1 MCPLV
6 NVWRM
11 HPLARWSL
19 RGGYLTASTKP
30 RPSPC
35 QWPAPSTTIWFG
47 APAFSTSKP
56 VGSLGGNT
64 APREIESAASLQA
77 INNGPADV
85 LGRLG
90 EFGGCR
96 LSNALE
102 NLWRTP
108 NGQRCRMADRF
119 SHVCFPFCM
128 KKSPGEI
135 ARSLGGFCLTQATKK
150 PLRGR
155 SIQSRPLSSSKV
167 ARCRNISAP
176 LRRRGDLQLRELPE
190 NIQEFVER
198 ARISHRPQPVCGLF
212 DSQFEGRTPIS
223 PVCVV

>member
-1 MCPLV
+1 
-6 NVWRM
+6 
-11 HPLARWSL
+11 
-19 RGGYLTASTKP
+19 
-30 RPSPC
+30 
-35 QWPAPSTTIWFG
+35 
-47 APAFSTSKP
+47 
-56 VGSLGGNT
+56 
-64 APREIESAASLQA
+64 
-77 INNGPADV
+77 
-85 LGRLG
+85 
-90 EFGGCR
+90 
-96 LSNALE
+96 
-102 NLWRTP
+102 
-108 NGQRCRMADRF
+108 MADRF

-198 ARISHRPQPVCGLF
+198 HESRIDR
-212 DSQFEGRTPIS
+212 SQSAACLTRNLKGELLSRRFA
-223 PVCVV
+223 